1 MMESMRNDETNIV
14 YDIHSAKRM
23 FDAVNHPNLKVMVDN
38 IATGNA
44 GETLEDWF
52 ETFGTDLVHMHFL
65 DGDPYLHNVW
75 GDGNTYLEQQLETI
89 NRYHFDGYLVQEIAD
104 EKYFCN
110 PYYADVKN
118 MRILEKFMG

>member
-1 MMESMRNDETNIV
+1 MMKQILCMIF
-14 YDIHSAKRM
+14 ISAKRM

-65 DGDPYLHNVW
+65 DGDPYLHNVGEMAIHPW
-75 GDGNTYLEQQLETI
+75 SSN
-89 NRYHFDGYLVQEIAD
+89 
-104 EKYFCN
+104 
-110 PYYADVKN
+110 
-118 MRILEKFMG
+118 